1 MSDLNI
7 FKHLYSFFHPFYSF
21 FMLSL
26 VSSVHLA
33 WFFMSSASLVF
44 LTDYISVI
52 RLKSV
57 FFSITFFPI
66 VTLFCL
72 ISFFHVLAVSY
83 LLYFLIM
90 FSFLFKCDYPLLKVI
105 FLILFLLSLVTMYAC
120 AVIAWFRWYN
130 VFSLDVWSILWLE
143 YTHLFFSC
151 DPVSVFLSCYRS
163 YDGWLFV
170 KCSVAALWFMG
181 LISPTLFYLVALFV
195 CSVPSQLACG
205 FSLLVLWPEAGFG
218 VHQILARR
226 WMS

>member
-120 AVIAWFRWYN
+120 AVIA
-130 VFSLDVWSILWLE
+130 
-143 YTHLFFSC
+143 
-151 DPVSVFLSCYRS
+151 
-163 YDGWLFV
+163 
-170 KCSVAALWFMG
+170 
-181 LISPTLFYLVALFV
+181 
-195 CSVPSQLACG
+195 
-205 FSLLVLWPEAGFG
+205 
-218 VHQILARR
+218 
-226 WMS
+226 